1 MKLKQTI
8 SALFLCLCTLA
19 VSAQPNYS
27 SSRQQ
32 ETINRGLVAFNT
44 EDGTTFIS
52 WRYFSDEAGMKYQ
65 LFRNDEKMV
74 ETLKTHHVLPI
85 RSKDTDTYQV
95 KVVNAAGAVVET
107 SETVN
112 PYTTSFIKV
121 PLTKPD
127 GSSVVSNNSNS
138 YTPNDVSAGDVDGDG
153 AYEFIVKWDPSDS
166 HDNSEKGKT
175 SNVIIDCYKIDG
187 TRLWSINL
195 GPNIRAGA
203 HYTQFLVYDFDGD
216 GKAEMICKTA
226 PQSKDGLNKFVT
238 EVGEDATI
246 KGCDNTKS
254 YANSDGY
261 VLSGPEFLTVFNG
274 QTGAAIHTIWYNP
287 DRAFGVNAKNL
298 NPSHNSSWG
307 DSYGGRCDRFNAC
320 VAYLDGQHP
329 TAVFNRG
336 YYTRTYLWA
345 VDFDGTKLV
354 HRWLHA
360 SVSDKNVEHYD
371 ADWNKTTKTYSRNTS
386 GKGSHYTA
394 YGNGNHNLSV
404 GDYDGDG
411 CDEIS
416 LGSSAIDHDGQL
428 LYAVGYGHG
437 DAIHVGDLIP
447 SRPGLE
453 VFHIHEESVS
463 GNKYGWDIHDA
474 ATGEVIWSA
483 EGAEDNGRGMA
494 ADIIASNE
502 GYEFNSKNDGQFRS
516 ATTGEVVTTKGNSD
530 RYRNFRVYW
539 DGTLQD
545 NLMNGWVAKDDDQSF
560 HIYNWNGSDFA
571 IAATF
576 YEESCNDTKRTPN
589 LSADILGDWR
599 EEVILHDNTN
609 LYIHLSPYK
618 TNYNVPCLMTDHIY
632 RMAIA
637 WQMSSYN
644 QPPHLGYYLPTAET
658 TIDLSKAEETL
669 FYNPEDLVNEG
680 SQRVEVGVGD
690 IAWAFSEADAT
701 EAPVCTDIFKGY
713 ISPVNVTIGEN
724 FNISGQGTITGG
736 AYTLTK
742 FKSSGKQ
749 SSAAE
754 ANAVKFF
761 VTLADGYEFAPTNV
775 SFISAR
781 FGTNGGAVDAT
792 WQGGDESTIKLATG
806 INPQRNANYTSGS
819 TTIDASPYYTATNL
833 PVEIPRATAGTV
845 GVVFNIYNLDSG
857 KEVGLCNITVSGKLY
872 TTDATGVRTVRDV
885 TIGSGAYYN
894 LQGQRIDKPTQGVYI
909 QNGKKVVVK

>member
-8 SALFLCLCTLA
+8 SVLFLCLCTLA
-19 VSAQPNYS
+19 ASAQPNYS

-32 ETINRGLVAFNT
+32 EAINRGLVAFNT

-65 LFRNDEKMV
+65 LFRNGEKMV
-74 ETLKTHHVLPI
+74 ETPKTHHVLPI
-85 RSKDTDTYQV
+85 KSKDTDTYQV
-95 KVVNAAGAVVET
+95 KVVNAEGAVVKT

-112 PYTTSFIKV
+112 SYTSSYIKV
-121 PLTKPD
+121 PLTRPTTS
-127 GSSVVSNNSNS
+127 GAS
-138 YTPNDVSAGDVDGDG
+138 YTPNDVSVGDVDGDG

-166 HDNSEKGKT
+166 QDNGYNGKT
-175 SNVIIDCYKIDG
+175 SSTIIDCYKIDG
-187 TRLWSINL
+187 TRLWSVNL
-195 GPNIRAGA
+195 GLNIRSGA

-226 PQSKDGLNKFVT
+226 PMSKDGRGNFVSDA
-238 EVGEDATI
+238 GEDDAI
-246 KGCDNTKS
+246 KGCDNTKN
-254 YANSDGY
+254 YVNSNGRI
-261 VLSGPEFLTVFNG
+261 LTGPEFLTVFNG

-287 DRAFGVNAKNL
+287 DRAFGVNAKNP
-298 NPSHNSSWG
+298 NPSYGSWG
-307 DSYGGRCDRFNAC
+307 DNTGNRGERFNAC

-371 ADWNKTTKTYSRNTS
+371 ADWNKTTKTYSSNTS

-428 LYAVGYGHG
+428 MYSVGYGHG

-453 VFHIHEESVS
+453 VFHVHEESIS
-463 GNKYGWDIHDA
+463 GSSYGWDVHDA

-483 EGAEDNGRGMA
+483 TGAEDNGRGMA
-494 ADIIASNE
+494 ADLIATNE
-502 GYEFNSKNDGQFRS
+502 GYEFSSSNDRKQRS
-516 ATTGEVVTTKGNSD
+516 ATTGEVVAEKSSSM
-530 RYRNFRVYW
+530 NFRVYW

-545 NLMNGWVAKDDDQSF
+545 NLADGGYEEAYTITAWG
-560 HIYNWNGSDFA
+560 GSGFST
-571 IAATF
+571 AATL
-576 YEESCNDTKRTPN
+576 EGSSCNTTKRNPN

-609 LYIHLSPYK
+609 LYINLSPYK
-618 TNYNVPCLMTDHIY
+618 TDYNVPCLMTDHIY

-658 TIDLSKAEETL
+658 TVDLSKAEETL
-669 FYNPEDLVNEG
+669 FYNPEELVNEG
-680 SQRVEVGVGD
+680 SDRSEVGTGD
-690 IAWAFSEADAT
+690 IVWAFSTADANEMPT
-701 EAPVCTDIFKGY
+701 YADVFNGH
-713 ISPVNVTIGEN
+713 VTPDAVMIGSN
-724 FNISGQGTITGG
+724 FTISGVGTIPSN
-736 AYTLTK
+736 AYTQTK
-742 FKSSGKQ
+742 LKSAGKQ
-749 SSAAE
+749 KTAE
-754 ANAVKFF
+754 ESNAIKFLVK
-761 VTLADGYEFAPTNV
+761 LADGYEFAPTNV
-775 SFISAR
+775 SFVATR
-781 FGTNGGAVDAT
+781 HGTDGGNIDVT
-792 WQGGDESTIKLATG
+792 WQGGDGSTIKLVNGLNPARNNAT
-806 INPQRNANYTSGS
+806 P
-819 TTIDASPYYTATNL
+819 DYTAVSV

-845 GVVFNIYNLDSG
+845 GVVFNIYSLDNG
-857 KEVGLCNITVSGKLY
+857 KEVSLCNITISGKLY
-872 TTDATGVRTVRDV
+872 TADATGVRTVRNV
-885 TIGSGAYYN
+885 TIGSDAYYN
-894 LQGQRIDKPTQGVYI
+894 LQGQRIDHPTQGIYI